1 LSPSGRS
8 EIVDHNLKA
17 TILLNPLK
25 KQPLPEGVGQIP
37 MSSIDAVHEPI
48 QQLMRWTL
56 ECIKLLRAVLK
67 AQLTA
72 TCLQRSTDRTP
83 GQKKPVRRGIP
94 ARTLAIELAERETI
108 KRTSQSLLLPTSA
121 AIGSEK
127 SQQSFPGRAGQRH
140 TVVLFQAC
148 PSSSPWPSLSRGRP
162 TQWQVQR
169 PGKVAGLESQ
179 AQAES
184 SVEH

>member
-1 LSPSGRS
+1 M
-8 EIVDHNLKA
+8 
-17 TILLNPLK
+17 LLNPLK

-37 MSSIDAVHEPI
+37 MSGIDAVHEPI

-83 GQKKPVRRGIP
+83 GQKKPVGRGIP
-94 ARTLAIELAERETI
+94 ARTLAIKLAEWQTI
-108 KRTSQSLLLPTSA
+108 KRASQGQLLPTST
-121 AIGSEK
+121 AIGSKK

-148 PSSSPWPSLSRGRP
+148 PSSSPWPSLSRGRL
-162 TQWQVQR
+162 TQGPIQG

-179 AQAES
+179 ALAENLAR
-184 SVEH
+184 H

>member
-1 LSPSGRS
+1 MSG
-8 EIVDHNLKA
+8 
-17 TILLNPLK
+17 
-25 KQPLPEGVGQIP
+25 
-37 MSSIDAVHEPI
+37 IDAVHEPI

-127 SQQSFPGRAGQRH
+127 RQQSFPGRAGQRH
-140 TVVLFQAC
+140 TVVLSQAC
-148 PSSSPWPSLSRGRP
+148 PSSSPWPTLSRGLLTP
-162 TQWQVQR
+162 GQVQGR
-169 PGKVAGLESQ
+169 GKVEGLASQ
-179 AQAES
+179 EPAENLAA
-184 SVEH
+184 H